1 MVFTFACCCEI
12 RYIFCTRNIG
22 KHKTCGFSKIIIIL
36 LINYV
41 QPFTQHFSHTLRK
54 RIAIANYS
62 RGHNTMLYSL
72 SPCPIATNQIVC
84 FIENTKRNGI
94 CWEVAIGKYHSIEGC
109 IFSYVS
115 NHFHDFIEYRKTLFK
130 RHLECATIL
139 PIATSVGCSSFYDNA
154 LAAYRAWFAYQLI
167 RRLQA

>member
-1 MVFTFACCCEI
+1 MVFTFARSSYICNTSGC
-12 RYIFCTRNIG
+12 RYSCQYVSR
-22 KHKTCGFSKIIIIL
+22 GFSKVIVVLFAHIMKLVAKHRLHI
-36 LINYV
+36 
-41 QPFTQHFSHTLRK
+41 LRK
-54 RIAIANYS
+54 RVAIANYS
-62 RGHNTMLYSL
+62 HRHNTMLYSL

-115 NHFHDFIEYRKTLFK
+115 NHFHDFIEYRKSLFK

-154 LAAYRAWFAYQLI
+154 LAAYRAWFAYKLI